1 LKFVSKSILGLNAS
15 TTLGV
20 TSLESIKLTLSSYG
34 PFDELELNI
43 TPLTIITGPNVIGK
57 SFLMRAVYAMLA
69 PCRYGSLDVGAVVS
83 RLCNS
88 SVCDE
93 PKCLNRVLRR
103 GSQTLELRVEAWGYS
118 RGLRYDSTTGTIEL
132 LRADCFPIESI
143 LVPGYRA
150 YLTPLPYFYRS
161 IVKPIPDLVELMR
174 KYVDTMDRELK
185 SLLESLPEG
194 ATDTVKGWVEELLKD
209 IRRDI
214 GTVVEAEDLRSYLK
228 VLMKLAEVL
237 DRFASIL
244 SSQGIERHDI
254 EIAKASIW
262 EQLHAQELLYFNP
275 PVSTIATLVEPIVQ
289 RLVPEIEIEETS
301 EAELGKVTA
310 SRVHGIIAEKL
321 FPEVEL
327 FNISLPGI
335 SKMPSDMPL
344 LPASILHSYPLIVA
358 IAYAET
364 LSQKGV
370 RTILIIEEPELG
382 LDFRRQRLL
391 AQHLVSA
398 VKNAKGTLT
407 VILSTHSTEML
418 ISLTKEVTRRRMR
431 KYAKVYEVIDG
442 RVRRESIGRTGRVYV
457 KHMFEELG
465 EIYSDV

>member
-1 LKFVSKSILGLNAS
+1 
-15 TTLGV
+15 
-20 TSLESIKLTLSSYG
+20 
-34 PFDELELNI
+34 
-43 TPLTIITGPNVIGK
+43 
-57 SFLMRAVYAMLA
+57 
-69 PCRYGSLDVGAVVS
+69 
-83 RLCNS
+83 
-88 SVCDE
+88 
-93 PKCLNRVLRR
+93 
-103 GSQTLELRVEAWGYS
+103 
-118 RGLRYDSTTGTIEL
+118 
-132 LRADCFPIESI
+132 ADCLPVESI

-185 SLLESLPEG
+185 SLLESLPKE

-209 IRRDI
+209 IRRDMR
-214 GTVVEAEDLRSYLK
+214 TVVEAEDLRSYLK
-228 VLMKLAEVL
+228 VLMKLAEAL

-254 EIAKASIW
+254 EIAKANTW

-289 RLVPEIEIEETS
+289 RLPEIEIEETS
-301 EAELGKVTA
+301 EAELGKVIA

-321 FPEVEL
+321 FPEVEH

-335 SKMPSDMPL
+335 SKMPSNMPL

-407 VILSTHSTEML
+407 VIFSTHSTEML
-418 ISLTKEVTRRRMR
+418 ISLTKEVTRRKMR

-457 KHMFEELG
+457 KHMFKELG

>member
-1 LKFVSKSILGLNAS
+1 
-15 TTLGV
+15 
-20 TSLESIKLTLSSYG
+20 LESIKLTLSSYG
-34 PFDELELNI
+34 PFEELELNL
-43 TPLTIITGPNVIGK
+43 TPLTIITGPNVVGK
-57 SFLMRAVYAMLA
+57 SFLMRAVYAMLV
-69 PCRYGSLDVGAVVS
+69 PCRDGSLDVGAVVS

-93 PKCLNRVLRR
+93 PKCLSRVLRR
-103 GSQTLELRVEAWGYS
+103 GSQTLELKVEAWGYS

-174 KYVDTMDRELK
+174 KYVDTMDRELIK
-185 SLLESLPEG
+185 SLLESLPKG

-237 DRFASIL
+237 DRLASIL
-244 SSQGIERHDI
+244 SSQGIETHDI
-254 EIAKASIW
+254 ERAKANTW

-275 PVSTIATLVEPIVQ
+275 PVSTIATLVEPIVH
-289 RLVPEIEIEETS
+289 RLVPEIEVEETS
-301 EAELGKVTA
+301 EVKLGEVIA
-310 SRVHGIIAEKL
+310 SRVREIIAEEL

-335 SKMPSDMPL
+335 SRTPSNMPL

-391 AQHLVSA
+391 AQRLVSA
-398 VKNAKGTLT
+398 VKKAKGTLM

-418 ISLTKEVTRRRMR
+418 ISLTKEVARRRMR
-431 KYAKVYEVIDG
+431 RYAKVYEVIDG
-442 RVRRESIGRTGRVYV
+442 RVRRESIGKTGRVYV

>member
-1 LKFVSKSILGLNAS
+1 M
-15 TTLGV
+15 
-20 TSLESIKLTLSSYG
+20 ESIKLTLSSYG
-34 PFDELELNI
+34 PFEELELNL
-43 TPLTIITGPNVIGK
+43 TPLTIITGPNTIGK
-57 SFLMRAVYAMLA
+57 SFLMRAAYAMLA
-69 PCRYGSLDVGAVVS
+69 PCRDGSLDVGAIVS

-103 GSQTLELRVEAWGYS
+103 GSQTLELRLEAWGYS

-132 LRADCFPIESI
+132 LRADCLPVESI

-254 EIAKASIW
+254 EIAKARIW

-275 PVSTIATLVEPIVQ
+275 PVSTIATLAEPIVL
-289 RLVPEIEIEETS
+289 RKLVPEIGIEETS
-301 EAELGKVTA
+301 GVKLEEVIA
-310 SRVHGIIAEKL
+310 SRVHEIIAEEM
-321 FPEVEL
+321 FPEVRHL
-327 FNISLPGI
+327 DISLPGI
-335 SKMPSDMPL
+335 SKTASNMSL

-382 LDFRRQRLL
+382 LDFRRQCLL

-418 ISLTKEVTRRRMR
+418 ISLTKEVARRRMR
-431 KYAKVYEVIDG
+431 RYAKVYEVIDG

>member
-1 LKFVSKSILGLNAS
+1 
-15 TTLGV
+15 
-20 TSLESIKLTLSSYG
+20 
-34 PFDELELNI
+34 
-43 TPLTIITGPNVIGK
+43 
-57 SFLMRAVYAMLA
+57 
-69 PCRYGSLDVGAVVS
+69 
-83 RLCNS
+83 
-88 SVCDE
+88 
-93 PKCLNRVLRR
+93 
-103 GSQTLELRVEAWGYS
+103 
-118 RGLRYDSTTGTIEL
+118 
-132 LRADCFPIESI
+132 
-143 LVPGYRA
+143 
-150 YLTPLPYFYRS
+150 
-161 IVKPIPDLVELMR
+161 VKPIPDLVELMR

-185 SLLESLPEG
+185 SLLESLPKG

-254 EIAKASIW
+254 EIAKARIW

-301 EAELGKVTA
+301 EAELGKVIA

-321 FPEVEL
+321 FPEVEH

-335 SKMPSDMPL
+335 SKMPSNMPL

-382 LDFRRQRLL
+382 LDFRRQCLL

-418 ISLTKEVTRRRMR
+418 ISLTKEVARRRMR
-431 KYAKVYEVIDG
+431 RYAKVYEVIDG

>member
-1 LKFVSKSILGLNAS
+1 
-15 TTLGV
+15 
-20 TSLESIKLTLSSYG
+20 LESIKLTLSSYG
-34 PFDELELNI
+34 PFDKLELNL
-43 TPLTIITGPNVIGK
+43 TPLTIITGPNTIGK

-69 PCRYGSLDVGAVVS
+69 PCRDGSLDVGAIVS

-103 GSQTLELRVEAWGYS
+103 GSQTLELRLEAWGYS

-132 LRADCFPIESI
+132 LRADCLSVESI

-185 SLLESLPEG
+185 SLLESLPKE

-244 SSQGIERHDI
+244 SSQGIERYDI
-254 EIAKASIW
+254 EIAKASLW

-289 RLVPEIEIEETS
+289 KLVPEIEIEETS
-301 EAELGKVTA
+301 EAELGKVIA
-310 SRVHGIIAEKL
+310 SRVHEIIAEEL
-321 FPEVEL
+321 FPEVKH

-335 SKMPSDMPL
+335 SRTPSNMPL

-370 RTILIIEEPELG
+370 RTVLIIEEPELG

-407 VILSTHSTEML
+407 IILSTHSTEML
-418 ISLTKEVTRRRMR
+418 ISLTKEVAKKRMR
-431 KYAKVYEVIDG
+431 KHAKVYEVIDR
-442 RVRRESIGRTGRVYV
+442 RVRRESIGKTGRVYV

>member
-1 LKFVSKSILGLNAS
+1 
-15 TTLGV
+15 
-20 TSLESIKLTLSSYG
+20 LESIKLTLSSYG
-34 PFDELELNI
+34 PFEELELNL
-43 TPLTIITGPNVIGK
+43 TPLTIITGPNAIGK
-57 SFLMRAVYAMLA
+57 SFLMRAVHAMLA
-69 PCRYGSLDVGAVVS
+69 PCRDGSLDVGAVVS

-93 PKCLNRVLRR
+93 PRCLNRVLRR

-118 RGLRYDSTTGTIEL
+118 RGLRYDATSSTIEL
-132 LRADCFPIESI
+132 LRADCLPVESI

-194 ATDTVKGWVEELLKD
+194 ATDTVRGWVEELLKD
-209 IRRDI
+209 IR
-214 GTVVEAEDLRSYLK
+214 TVVEAEDLRFYLK
-228 VLMKLAEVL
+228 VLMKLAEAL
-237 DRFASIL
+237 DRLASVL
-244 SSQGIERHDI
+244 SSQGIETHNI
-254 EIAKASIW
+254 ERAKANTW
-262 EQLHAQELLYFNP
+262 EQLHALELLYFNP
-275 PVSTIATLVEPIVQ
+275 PVSTIATLVEPIVH
-289 RLVPEIEIEETS
+289 RLVPEIEVEETS
-301 EAELGKVTA
+301 EVKLGEVIA
-310 SRVHGIIAEKL
+310 SRVHEIIAEEL
-321 FPEVEL
+321 FPEVKH

-335 SKMPSDMPL
+335 SRTPSNMPL

-370 RTILIIEEPELG
+370 RTVLIIEEPELG

-398 VKNAKGTLT
+398 VKKAKGTLT

-418 ISLTKEVTRRRMR
+418 ISLTKEVAKKRMR
-431 KYAKVYEVIDG
+431 KHAKVYEVIDR
-442 RVRRESIGRTGRVYV
+442 RVRRESIGKTGRVYV

>member
-1 LKFVSKSILGLNAS
+1 
-15 TTLGV
+15 
-20 TSLESIKLTLSSYG
+20 LESIKLTLSSYG
-34 PFDELELNI
+34 PFEELELNL
-43 TPLTIITGPNVIGK
+43 TPLTIITGPNTVGK

-69 PCRYGSLDVGAVVS
+69 PCRDGSLDVGAIVS

-103 GSQTLELRVEAWGYS
+103 GSQTLELRLEAWGYS

-132 LRADCFPIESI
+132 LRADCLPVESI

-244 SSQGIERHDI
+244 SSQGIERYDI
-254 EIAKASIW
+254 EIAKARIW
-262 EQLHAQELLYFNP
+262 EQLHA
-275 PVSTIATLVEPIVQ
+275 
-289 RLVPEIEIEETS
+289 
-301 EAELGKVTA
+301 
-310 SRVHGIIAEKL
+310 
-321 FPEVEL
+321 
-327 FNISLPGI
+327 
-335 SKMPSDMPL
+335 
-344 LPASILHSYPLIVA
+344 
-358 IAYAET
+358 
-364 LSQKGV
+364 
-370 RTILIIEEPELG
+370 
-382 LDFRRQRLL
+382 
-391 AQHLVSA
+391 
-398 VKNAKGTLT
+398 
-407 VILSTHSTEML
+407 
-418 ISLTKEVTRRRMR
+418 
-431 KYAKVYEVIDG
+431 
-442 RVRRESIGRTGRVYV
+442 
-457 KHMFEELG
+457 
-465 EIYSDV
+465 

>member
-1 LKFVSKSILGLNAS
+1 
-15 TTLGV
+15 
-20 TSLESIKLTLSSYG
+20 LEPIKLTLSSYG
-34 PFDELELNI
+34 PFDELELNL
-43 TPLTIITGPNVIGK
+43 TPLTIVTGPNVMGK

-69 PCRYGSLDVGAVVS
+69 PCRDRSLDVGAVVS

-93 PKCLNRVLRR
+93 PRCLNRVLRR
-103 GSQTLELRVEAWGYS
+103 GSQTLELRLEAWGYS
-118 RGLRYDSTTGTIEL
+118 RGLRYDATSSTIEL
-132 LRADCFPIESI
+132 LRADCFPLESI

-161 IVKPIPDLVELMR
+161 IVKPVPDLVELMR

-209 IRRDI
+209 IRRDMR
-214 GTVVEAEDLRSYLK
+214 TVVEAEDLRPYLK
-228 VLMKLAEVL
+228 VLMKLAEAL
-237 DRFASIL
+237 ERLASVL
-244 SSQGIERHDI
+244 SSQGIEARDI
-254 EIAKASIW
+254 ERARAYTW
-262 EQLHAQELLYFNP
+262 EQLHALELLYFNP
-275 PVSTIATLVEPIVQ
+275 PVSTIATLVEPIVH
-289 RLVPEIEIEETS
+289 RLVPEIGIEEIS
-301 EAELGKVTA
+301 GVKLGEVIA
-310 SRVHGIIAEKL
+310 SRVHEIIAEEM
-321 FPEVEL
+321 FPEVEHL
-327 FNISLPGI
+327 DISLPGI
-335 SKMPSDMPL
+335 SKTPSNIPL

-358 IAYAET
+358 IVYAET

-382 LDFRRQRLL
+382 LDFRRQRLI

-398 VKNAKGTLT
+398 VKKAKGTLT

-418 ISLTKEVTRRRMR
+418 ISLTKEVARRRMR
-431 KYAKVYEVIDG
+431 KYAKVCEVIDG
-442 RVRRESIGRTGRVYV
+442 RVRCESIGKTGRVYV

-465 EIYSDV
+465 EIYSGV

>member
-1 LKFVSKSILGLNAS
+1 M
-15 TTLGV
+15 
-20 TSLESIKLTLSSYG
+20 ESIKLALSSYG
-34 PFDELELNI
+34 PFDELELNL
-43 TPLTIITGPNVIGK
+43 TPLTIITGPNVVGK

-69 PCRYGSLDVGAVVS
+69 PCRDGSLDVGAVVS

-103 GSQTLELRVEAWGYS
+103 GSQTLELRLEAWGYS
-118 RGLRYDSTTGTIEL
+118 RGLRYDATSSTIEL
-132 LRADCFPIESI
+132 LRADCLPIESI

-150 YLTPLPYFYRS
+150 YLTPLPYFHRS
-161 IVKPIPDLVELMR
+161 IVKPVPDLVELMR

-185 SLLESLPEG
+185 SLLEGLPEG
-194 ATDTVKGWVEELLKD
+194 ATDTVRGWVEELLKD
-209 IRRDI
+209 IR
-214 GTVVEAEDLRSYLK
+214 TVVEAEDLRFYLK
-228 VLMKLAEVL
+228 VLMKLAEAL
-237 DRFASIL
+237 DRLASVL
-244 SSQGIERHDI
+244 SSQGIEMHDI
-254 EIAKASIW
+254 ERAKANTW
-262 EQLHAQELLYFNP
+262 EQLHALELLYFNP
-275 PVSTIATLVEPIVQ
+275 PVSTIATLVEPIVH
-289 RLVPEIEIEETS
+289 RLVPEIEVEETS
-301 EAELGKVTA
+301 EVKLGEVIA
-310 SRVHGIIAEKL
+310 SRVHEIIAEEL

-335 SKMPSDMPL
+335 SRTPSNMPL

-370 RTILIIEEPELG
+370 RTVLIIEEPELG

-398 VKNAKGTLT
+398 VKKAKGTLT

-418 ISLTKEVTRRRMR
+418 ISLTKEVAKKRMR
-431 KYAKVYEVIDG
+431 KHAKVYEVIDR
-442 RVRRESIGRTGRVYV
+442 RVRRESIGKTGRVYV